1 MDTVTHRAT
10 IEEKLDALP
19 ARPGAY
25 LMKDAAGKVLY
36 VGKAA
41 SLRSRVRSYFQP
53 GQGLTG
59 RQAAMVERVADL
71 DWIVTDSEME
81 ALILEHNLIKRH
93 RPRYNVRLRDDKRYP
108 YVKVTVTEE
117 YPRLVV
123 VRNMERDGARYFGPY
138 TSTKAMWETVRL
150 VRRIFGVRQALVAS
164 AKKRAGCNWQ
174 PGQRRLRPC
183 LNFYLRQCLGPCA
196 GEVSPQEY
204 RVMVDR
210 ALLFLDG
217 RAQQVLDDLRRRME
231 RAAGELRFEE
241 AARLRDK
248 IAAVERTTEGQKMV
262 LPRGGDA
269 DVIAQWLQEDE
280 GSVVIFNIRD
290 GKLVGQ
296 EHCLL
301 QGTSGVPAQEVIGE
315 FVRQYYARAAFVPAR
330 VLLAEKPADRELTEE
345 WLSQRRGAQ
354 VKVAAPQ
361 RGDRKHLVELAAD
374 NARMRLEEHH
384 SRAGAEERRG
394 REAVDDLRQVLGLPV
409 APERI
414 EAYDISS
421 IGGQDSVGS
430 LVVFEEGVPKKA
442 DYRHFRIRGQ
452 SGAADAFVRRSG
464 AAYFAEVASAGKAES
479 APAKADDYAMMR
491 EVLARR
497 LQAAQARQ
505 KYARLPDLMVLD
517 GGKGQLGIA
526 AAARNDLGLSFPLAA
541 LAKEHDWVYVESRAE
556 PVILPSHSRAL
567 HLLQRVRDEAHR
579 FAQAYH
585 HTLRARQTRE
595 SALDEVPGIGPVLK
609 RRLLSHFGSI
619 AKIRAASVEEL
630 TSVPGVRR
638 KAAEA
643 VRQHLSRAEP
653 HSP

>member
-1 MDTVTHRAT
+1 MNSYTDVHSPTLR
-10 IEEKLDALP
+10 EKLDALP

-25 LMKDAAGKVLY
+25 LMKDAAGKVMY
-36 VGKAA
+36 VGKAS

-53 GQGLTG
+53 AQELTG
-59 RQAAMVERVADL
+59 RQAAMVERIADL

-93 RPRYNVRLRDDKRYP
+93 HPRYNVRLRDDKRYP
-108 YVKVTVTEE
+108 YIKVTVAEE

-183 LNFYLRQCLGPCA
+183 LNFDLRQCLGPCA

-204 RVMVDR
+204 RAMVER

-217 RAQQVLDDLRRRME
+217 RAEQVLDDLRRRME
-231 RAAGELRFEE
+231 QAAQELRFEE

-248 IAAVERTTEGQKMV
+248 IAAVERTTAGQKMV
-262 LPRGGDA
+262 LPGGGDA
-269 DVIAQWLQEDE
+269 DVIGQRLQEDE
-280 GSVVIFNIRD
+280 GSVVLFNIRD

-296 EHCLL
+296 EHYLL
-301 QGTSGVPAQEVIGE
+301 EGTSGVPAAEVMRE
-315 FVRQYYARAAFVPAR
+315 FVREYYGRAAFVPAQ
-330 VLLAEKPADRELTEE
+330 VLLAESISDRELAEE
-345 WLSQRRGAQ
+345 WLSQRRGAR
-354 VKVAAPQ
+354 VTVTTPQ
-361 RGDRKHLVELAAD
+361 RGDRKRLVELAAD
-374 NARMRLEEHH
+374 NARMRLEQHH
-384 SRAGAEERRG
+384 ARAGAEQRRG

-409 APERI
+409 TPERI

-430 LVVFEEGVPKKA
+430 LVVFEAGMPKKA
-442 DYRHFRIRGQ
+442 DYRHFRIRGET
-452 SGAADAFVRRSG
+452 GAADAFVRRSG
-464 AAYFAEVASAGKAES
+464 TS

-505 KYARLPDLMVLD
+505 KYARLPDLMVVD

-526 AAARNDLGLSFPLAA
+526 AAARNDLELSFPVAA
-541 LAKEHDWVYVESRAE
+541 LAKEHDWVYIEGRAQ

-585 HTLRARQTRE
+585 HALRARQTRE
-595 SALDEVPGIGPVLK
+595 SALDQVPGIGPVLK
-609 RRLLSHFGSI
+609 RRLLTHFGSL
-619 AKIRAASVEEL
+619 AKIRSAAIEEL
-630 TSVPGVRR
+630 AAVPGVGR
-638 KAAEA
+638 KAAAA
-643 VRQHLSRAEP
+643 VVQHLSRAESQ
-653 HSP
+653 SP